1 MHVSCFGRL
10 ILYHWVTREA
20 SIHSSFDGH
29 LGCFHILSIVNNTAV
44 NIEMNVICLNF
55 CFVLLFFSAIHP
67 EMELPDH
74 IVVPFLVFWETV
86 ILLSTVAVPIYIP
99 TNSIGGRV
107 TFSPHP
113 GQHLLFVSF
122 LIAILIDM
130 RFNLIV
136 IFICIFLM
144 LSDVEHLFIYL
155 LAICISSLEKCLLS
169 SSSHFLIRL
178 LFWCWVVWAIYI
190 CWILVTYQ
198 SHSESVSHSGMSN
211 SLQSYGL

>member
-29 LGCFHILSIVNNTAV
+29 LGCFHILAIVNNTAV
-44 NIEMNVICLNF
+44 NIEMNVICLNV
-55 CFVLLFFSAIHP
+55 CFVLLFFSVIYP

-86 ILLSTVAVPIYIP
+86 ILLSTVAVPVYVP

-113 GQHLLFVSF
+113 GQHLLFVFF

-130 RFNLIV
+130 RFYLIV
-136 IFICIFLM
+136 TFICIFLM

-155 LAICISSLEKCLLS
+155 LAICISSLGKCLLS

-178 LFWCWVVWAIYI
+178 FVIFLLSCMSYLCMLNISH
-190 CWILVTYQ
+190 LSVT
-198 SHSESVSHSGMSN
+198 
-211 SLQSYGL
+211 